1 MRILDENNIKLT
13 EEQIN
18 LELGYLRPESIISI
32 HHEAIEETKEVGH
45 YEVIAEYPNGGKDVK
60 WVIDVPGVEAKE
72 AWDEYEDIQRY
83 VLYTEE
89 QLAAKEA
96 ERKAKEE
103 DALLKVQL
111 RQFAENAVTWDE
123 LAARMSKWFGRD
135 FSQQGALDAV

>member
-1 MRILDENNIKLT
+1 MRILDENNVERNESELDL
-13 EEQIN
+13 N
-18 LELGYLRPESIISI
+18 LGFLQPESIVSI
-32 HHEAIEETKEVGH
+32 HHEATEEVKEVGH

-89 QLAAKEA
+89 ELAARDA

-111 RQFAENAVTWDE
+111 RQLAENAVTWDE
-123 LAARMSKWFGRD
+123 LSARMSKWFGRD
-135 FSQQGALDAV
+135 FNL

>member
-1 MRILDENNIKLT
+1 MRILDENNIELT

-32 HHEAIEETKEVGH
+32 HHKAVEEVKEVEH
-45 YEVIAEYPNGGKDVK
+45 YEVIAEYPNGGTDVI

-89 QLAAKEA
+89 ELAAKEA
-96 ERKAKEE
+96 EKKAKEE
-103 DALLKVQL
+103 EAKLNAQL
-111 RQFAENAVTWDE
+111 RRLAENAVTWDE
-123 LAARMSKWFGRD
+123 LVE
-135 FSQQGALDAV
+135 ALKKGVNSI

>member
-1 MRILDENNIKLT
+1 MRILNQNDIELT
-13 EEQIN
+13 EEEVN
-18 LELGYLRPESIISI
+18 LELGYLKPESVVSI
-32 HHEAIEETKEVGH
+32 HHKAIEETKEIGH

-89 QLAAKEA
+89 QLAAKDA
-96 ERKAKEE
+96 EKKAKEE
-103 DALLKVQL
+103 DAMLNARL
-111 RQFAENAVTWDE
+111 RQIAENAVTWDE

-135 FSQQGALDAV
+135 FSL

>member
-1 MRILDENNIKLT
+1 MRILDENNIELT
-13 EEQIN
+13 EEEVN

-32 HHEAIEETKEVGH
+32 HHEATEEVKEVGH

-89 QLAAKEA
+89 ELAARDA

-103 DALLKVQL
+103 EAMLNAQL
-111 RQFAENAVTWDE
+111 RRLAENAVTWDE
-123 LAARMSKWFGRD
+123 LANAFKEGVNSI
-135 FSQQGALDAV
+135 